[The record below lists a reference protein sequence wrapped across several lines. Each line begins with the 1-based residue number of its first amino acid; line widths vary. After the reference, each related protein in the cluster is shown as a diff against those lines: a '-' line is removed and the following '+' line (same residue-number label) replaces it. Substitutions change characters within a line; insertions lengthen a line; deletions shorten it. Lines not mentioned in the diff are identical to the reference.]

1 MDRVVRTLLTFRVQ
15 ARTSGWR
22 ASPPFGTPQT
32 MAVRPVTEI
41 QNRLFWRTG
50 TGRASQCWVP
60 VHDVSQRILR
70 LGSDASAEQR
80 LEGADDR
87 CAAVDRLVLIT
98 ATSPGQHTGGKC
110 LIGATGGSADG
121 FDRPDRSRA
130 LTLANV
136 TGVTANMRTY
146 LARSGFP
153 EPIANVGRVCPTR
166 VSRLGVSA

>member
-50 TGRASQCWVP
+50 TGRASECWVP
-60 VHDVSQRILR
+60 VHDVARILR

-80 LEGADDR
+80 LEGAEP

-98 ATSPGQHTGGKC
+98 ATSPGQHTGGRC
-110 LIGATGGSADG
+110 LIGANAESADG
-121 FDRPDRSRA
+121 FTGLLPQRPDLGKRYGDSEHAHVFGTIGVPGADCERWPGA
-130 LTLANV
+130 PNSGRLAW
-136 TGVTANMRTY
+136 R
-146 LARSGFP
+146 
-153 EPIANVGRVCPTR
+153 VGLKLR
-166 VSRLGVSA
+166 